1 MPHSYNNVDE
11 YAKRAFKV
19 VRLLVAEEVSDHN
32 DRKDQD
38 DDIERLKVKILQW
51 SALCYHMQF
60 GSQYVPCLW
69 RGPNLL

>member
-38 DDIERLKVKILQW
+38 DDIERLKVEILQW
-51 SALCYHMQF
+51 SAL
-60 GSQYVPCLW
+60 
-69 RGPNLL
+69 